1 MKEVRFFY
9 VPEAETQ
16 IELPAEEASHA
27 TRVLRLKEGDE
38 LMLMDGRGGFYRAE
52 LTLASNHHCSYQF
65 SRSIVTSRS
74 CKNRKSH

>member
-27 TRVLRLKEGDE
+27 TRVLRLNIR
-38 LMLMDGRGGFYRAE
+38 LQSAYRNHVSGRDM
-52 LTLASNHHCSYQF
+52 
-65 SRSIVTSRS
+65 SIWP
-74 CKNRKSH
+74 